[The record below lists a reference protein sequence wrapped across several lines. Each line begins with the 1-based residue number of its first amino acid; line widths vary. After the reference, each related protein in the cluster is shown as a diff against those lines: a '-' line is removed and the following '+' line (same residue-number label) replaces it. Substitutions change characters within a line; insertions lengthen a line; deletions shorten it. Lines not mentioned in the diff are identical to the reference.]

1 MRRLVIALLLVL
13 LLAPAVRAQPA
24 PLPAALS
31 QFAEAIADVPREP
44 SVLRGRVYVPAYSS
58 LIVGDGKDRLDLS
71 VTLSLQNTSENGV
84 LVIERIEYFNA
95 GGQPIDKYLPRAI
108 ALKPYGAIQIV
119 VPQRDIR
126 GGFGANFIVDW
137 TSPAAID
144 EPLVEAV
151 MIGSR
156 GTLGHSFVSRGR
168 KANRP

>member
-1 MRRLVIALLLVL
+1 LLLVL
-13 LLAPAVRAQPA
+13 LLAPAVQAQPA

-31 QFAEAIADVPREP
+31 QFAEAIADVPCVP
-44 SVLRGRVYVPAYSS
+44 LVLRGRVYVPAYSS

-71 VTLSLQNTSENGV
+71 VTLSIHNTSENVV
-84 LVIERIEYFNA
+84 LVLERIDYLNA
-95 GGQPIDKYLPRAI
+95 GGQPIERYLSRAI
-108 ALKPYGAIQIV
+108 ALKPYGTIQIV
-119 VPQRDIR
+119 VPQQDIR

-144 EPLVEAV
+144 EPLIEAV